1 MIGGGWGAA
10 TIAPLLP
17 PRIPFVSLCASLE
30 DAGYHREEIGRL
42 TRWYILRV
50 LNHPRSK
57 GAVVM
62 RRVPWFVDPSLTDT
76 NRIRRILLR
85 QGCPA
90 WRIEARLQEVLAER
104 ARRARE
110 EVERKAATA
119 RKKRGKHRG

>member
-1 MIGGGWGAA
+1 M

-30 DAGYHREEIGRL
+30 DAGYRREEIGRL

-50 LNHPRSK
+50 LNHPRNK
-57 GAVVM
+57 GAVVI
-62 RRVPWFVDPSLTDT
+62 RRVPWFVDASLTDH

-90 WRIEARLQEVLAER
+90 WRIEERLQEVLAER

-110 EVERKAATA
+110 EAERKAAAT
-119 RKKRGKHRG
+119 RKKKGKHRG